1 MSASGPEQIC
11 RLFQQHMATGD
22 LEATLTLY
30 DPDAAFLNRAGRE
43 GLDSMY
49 HDSMYH
55 ALSLPPKGR
64 DEVDG
69 SRSQQVRK
77 ISRVP
82 KQ

>member
-1 MSASGPEQIC
+1 MSASGPEEIC

-22 LEATLTLY
+22 LEAVLTLY
-30 DPDAAFLNRAGRE
+30 DPDAASLNRAGRE
-43 GLDSMY
+43 GLDSTY
-49 HDSMYH
+49 HF
-55 ALSLPPKGR
+55 LSLPPKGC

-69 SRSQQVRK
+69 SRSQQVSK